1 MSASTQVPSPTPTGP
16 TQSGLARKA
25 HAMKPA
31 PTTAKS
37 ALTLD
42 EMTELGDGC
51 RSYLNAEI
59 AAGRL
64 RAVKRGRRTIVLAE
78 DRETWRAS
86 WPTVA
91 PKNAA

>member
-1 MSASTQVPSPTPTGP
+1 MSTQS
-16 TQSGLARKA
+16 TQAELAHKA

-31 PTTAKS
+31 LSKS
-37 ALTLD
+37 AYTLD
-42 EMTELGDGC
+42 ELTELGDGC
-51 RSYLNAEI
+51 RSYLYQEI

-91 PKNAA
+91 PKNVA